1 MQLCKYSAAAV
12 SFWENSQPQ
21 QFFCI
26 SFDFIS
32 FCSEDVNWDCCG
44 LFWTLETGM
53 RQSLFLYTIH
63 SCWMRIIQ
71 LCFKLYLKSIG
82 DRSLGFLFSFFFFF
96 LPLLGTGHS
105 FHFSV
110 QFPPIQC
117 QWSEVFMNFLCV
129 PVMKHTFCKLFFF
142 PPLLFQIYITGC
154 HCQLSTWQIASVMYS
169 NRCVIF
175 VFLAFVLQFSTNILY
190 ICISVW
196 FKQV

>member
-63 SCWMRIIQ
+63 NCWMRIIQ

-82 DRSLGFLFSFFFFF
+82 DRSLGFLFSVFF

-129 PVMKHTFCKLFFF
+129 PVMKHTFCKLFFS
-142 PPLLFQIYITGC
+142 PLSSFKSILQGVTASSLHGRLLLWCIPTGVLF
-154 HCQLSTWQIASVMYS
+154 L
-169 NRCVIF
+169 
-175 VFLAFVLQFSTNILY
+175 FSWHLFCNLVRT
-190 ICISVW
+190 
-196 FKQV
+196 

>member
-82 DRSLGFLFSFFFFF
+82 DRSLGFLFSFFFPSPCWEQVTPFIFQCSSHLYNVSDLRYLWIFF
-96 LPLLGTGHS
+96 VFLLWNI
-105 FHFSV
+105 HFV
-110 QFPPIQC
+110 NC
-117 QWSEVFMNFLCV
+117 
-129 PVMKHTFCKLFFF
+129 FF
-142 PPLLFQIYITGC
+142 PPSPLSNLYYRVSLPALYMADCFCDVFQQVCCFCFPG
-154 HCQLSTWQIASVMYS
+154 
-169 NRCVIF
+169 
-175 VFLAFVLQFSTNILY
+175 
-190 ICISVW
+190 ICFAI
-196 FKQV
+196 

>member
-12 SFWENSQPQ
+12 TFWENSQPQ

-82 DRSLGFLFSFFFFF
+82 DRSLGFLFSFFF
-96 LPLLGTGHS
+96 LSLLGTGHS

-117 QWSEVFMNFLCV
+117 QCSEVFMNFLCV

-142 PPLLFQIYITGC
+142 PPSPLSNLYYRVSLPALYMADCFCDVFQQVCYFCFPG
-154 HCQLSTWQIASVMYS
+154 
-169 NRCVIF
+169 
-175 VFLAFVLQFSTNILY
+175 
-190 ICISVW
+190 ICFAI
-196 FKQV
+196 